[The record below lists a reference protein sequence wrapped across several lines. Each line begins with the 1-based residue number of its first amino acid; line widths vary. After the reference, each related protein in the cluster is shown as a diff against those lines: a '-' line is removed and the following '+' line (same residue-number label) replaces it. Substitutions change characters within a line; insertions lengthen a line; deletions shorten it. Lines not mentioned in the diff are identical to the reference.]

1 MNPVS
6 ARLLSQQLI
15 CPIFEDPSEVVSWF
29 GAIQAQDYRAMR
41 WAVASRTKKPSFMA
55 FKQAFD
61 EGKIIRAHLLRCT
74 WQLVSAEDFGW
85 MRLLCYDK
93 ALATMNGWTKS
104 LGFAFGGKEKY
115 QALSIIEKTV
125 GDLGETTED
134 VIGGALRRGGIPESH
149 LVYNHQLRMAEL
161 EGIVCS
167 GTLGPRNTYR
177 LVSERIPNIRE
188 IPREETL
195 ALLARKY
202 FRSHCPA
209 TLEDF
214 VWWSG
219 LNARDCQKGISAM
232 GGELFWE
239 RWKGREFF
247 IHKDFRTR
255 GFRSGTLHLLPAYDE
270 YLIGYKSRDV
280 VLDPGLA
287 HYAHNDHGIFRS
299 VVAYNGEIVGN
310 WKPSAKDGGVTIFKS
325 GVRVPKELLSAQV
338 RNYMII
344 QHASAKLAH
353 GNMA

>member
-1 MNPVS
+1 MNPIS

-41 WAVASRTKKPSFMA
+41 WAVTSRTRKPSFKA
-55 FKQAFD
+55 FQQAFD
-61 EGKIIRAHLLRCT
+61 EGNIIRAHLLRCT

-134 VIGGALRRGGIPESH
+134 VIGEALKRGGIPEDH

-167 GTLGPRNTYR
+167 GSLGPRNTYR
-177 LVSERIPNIRE
+177 LVSERVPNIPE
-188 IPREETL
+188 IPREE
-195 ALLARKY
+195 ARKY
-202 FRSHCPA
+202 FRSHSPA

-219 LNARDCQKGISAM
+219 LNVRDCQKGLSAL
-232 GGELFWE
+232 GDELLRD
-239 RWKGREFF
+239 RWKGRDFL

-287 HYAHNDHGIFRS
+287 HHAHNDHGIFRP
-299 VVAYNGEIVGN
+299 VVAYDGEIVGN
-310 WKPSAKDGGVTIFKS
+310 WKPSAKDGGVTIFRS
-325 GVRVPKELLSAQV
+325 GVSVPQELIDRQV
-338 RNYMII
+338 AIYTATFSGSRRC
-344 QHASAKLAH
+344 L
-353 GNMA
+353 